1 MKRIYTPTRRKKILI
16 VDDDQFVASIYQ
28 DQFERER
35 YDVEIASNAESALQM
50 LAKKRVDLVILDFSL
65 PGMNGVEVLREIRS
79 TPGAEALLIIVLL
92 NAYLPGLA
100 EAAAQGGANRSVIKT
115 DCTPCQMMEIVGGAF
130 AGSPAK
136 AIPSEVVSGV
146 GSAPAPTVD
155 LPADHTSKTHPVQS
169 ATEFQAEVVAAFL
182 NNAPQNLARLCSGHH
197 AFASTQQENLRLT
210 ELFEMHRQARLL
222 AGAAAVCGIRK
233 IAQLASALE
242 ALLIQLYG
250 KPTNITPSVI
260 RTIAQATDLLASLFD
275 HATRPEPEVSV
286 SPAILVV
293 DDEIISRETICS
305 ALQKGNLAAISLDD
319 SLAAQRLLE
328 HDHFDLIFLDVEMP
342 GQSGF
347 ELCAKIREMAANS
360 ATPVV
365 FVTAHSGFDSRA
377 QSSLSGGN
385 DFIAKPFLSVE
396 LAVKALTWLFKEKAQ
411 PLSIAASHGG
421 NIDER
426 HTAETGLE
434 QHSHENKTNRPH
446 AFASSIT
453 SMPKSA
459 SVRSDPNWIQFRPP
473 WESARNP
480 NEPIAA
486 RFDKMA
492 TIVIADDD
500 PVSIELVSTTVNQWG
515 FHTVVTHDGHE
526 AMAAIRAENGPVV
539 AILDWMMP
547 GMDGLEVC
555 RRVRQIGR
563 PVYVIL
569 LTARAAKENLVE
581 ALESGADDYLVK
593 PFDKNELHARVHVGM
608 RIMNLQNAL
617 SEHVAELEKALLEV
631 EELRSKVS
639 ISL

>member
-1 MKRIYTPTRRKKILI
+1 MKRIYTPTRPKKILI

-79 TPGAEALLIIVLL
+79 TPGAEALPVIVLL

-100 EAAAQGGANRSVIKT
+100 EAAAQGSATRSVIKT
-115 DCTPCQMMEIVGGAF
+115 DCTPCQMMEIVRGAF

-136 AIPSEVVSGV
+136 ATPSEVVSGV
-146 GSAPAPTVD
+146 GSAPVPTVD
-155 LPADHTSKTHPVQS
+155 LPADHTSKTHSVQS
-169 ATEFQAEVVAAFL
+169 ATEFQADVVAAFL
-182 NNAPQNLARLCSGHH
+182 NNAPQNLARLRSGHH
-197 AFASTQQENLRLT
+197 AFASTQQEDLRLT

-250 KPTNITPSVI
+250 KPTNITPSVM

-275 HATRPEPEVSV
+275 HATSPEPEVSV

-305 ALQKGNLAAISLDD
+305 ALQKANLAAVSLDD

-328 HDHFDLIFLDVEMP
+328 QDHFDLIFLDVEMP

-446 AFASSIT
+446 
-453 SMPKSA
+453 
-459 SVRSDPNWIQFRPP
+459 
-473 WESARNP
+473 
-480 NEPIAA
+480 
-486 RFDKMA
+486 
-492 TIVIADDD
+492 
-500 PVSIELVSTTVNQWG
+500 
-515 FHTVVTHDGHE
+515 
-526 AMAAIRAENGPVV
+526 
-539 AILDWMMP
+539 
-547 GMDGLEVC
+547 GL
-555 RRVRQIGR
+555 IH
-563 PVYVIL
+563 
-569 LTARAAKENLVE
+569 N
-581 ALESGADDYLVK
+581 
-593 PFDKNELHARVHVGM
+593 
-608 RIMNLQNAL
+608 
-617 SEHVAELEKALLEV
+617 
-631 EELRSKVS
+631 
-639 ISL
+639 